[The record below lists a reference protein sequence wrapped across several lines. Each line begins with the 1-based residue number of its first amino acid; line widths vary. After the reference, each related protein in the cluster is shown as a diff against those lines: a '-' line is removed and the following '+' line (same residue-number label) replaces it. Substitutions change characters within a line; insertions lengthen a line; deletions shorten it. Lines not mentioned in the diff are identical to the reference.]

1 MIKYYGPSQFYG
13 VTQSGYKLEPWD
25 YYMPYKKGST
35 IIMVQLSYSL
45 VHNGNWYFILLW
57 QCSIVWTFGTHW

>member
-57 QCSIVWTFGTHW
+57 